1 MKHNPWPNMVPEAL
15 KIQPL
20 LEPLENNLKQ
30 TEQQHSNWYPYS
42 PTAFTAVRLHV
53 GFVTTH
59 AKD

>member
-1 MKHNPWPNMVPEAL
+1 MVPEAL

-30 TEQQHSNWYPYS
+30 TVQQHSNWSLTVPLYS
-42 PTAFTAVRLHV
+42 CQADVGSVTA
-53 GFVTTH
+53 H